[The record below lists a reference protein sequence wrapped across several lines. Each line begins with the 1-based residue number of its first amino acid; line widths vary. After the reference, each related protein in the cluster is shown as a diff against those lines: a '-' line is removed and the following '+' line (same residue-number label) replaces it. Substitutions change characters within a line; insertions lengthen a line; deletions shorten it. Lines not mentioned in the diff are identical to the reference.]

1 MDVIDKRGAYWQ
13 QGSLFPS
20 LGSDH
25 ACDQGFQILIWYM
38 YKWIVHKCLFS
49 LSLYR
54 SNVSTMFWGMYAGS
68 LYWQARS
75 LLPTGVLIDKRGPY
89 WQAGSLLTSGV
100 LIPKLYWWRVH
111 KSLLSVRLHRSLVS
125 TMFWMCGVLID
136 IIGDIIDKQGHHW
149 QAGSFLTSRIL
160 IANRV
165 PFWRAGSILTSGIF
179 ISKLG
184 SDHACYQVFKY
195 WFDICMYY
203 V

>member
-1 MDVIDKRGAYWQ
+1 MPFFIEPLQEQCFNDV
-13 QGSLFPS
+13 
-20 LGSDH
+20 LGYV
-25 ACDQGFQILIWYM
+25 CGVIILTS
-38 YKWIVHKCLFS
+38 K
-49 LSLYR
+49 
-54 SNVSTMFWGMYAGS
+54 
-68 LYWQARS
+68 
-75 LLPTGVLIDKRGPY
+75 VLITNRGPY

-165 PFWRAGSILTSGIF
+165 PFWRAGSLLTSGIF
-179 ISKLG
+179 IPITPVIRFSNIDL
-184 SDHACYQVFKY
+184 
-195 WFDICMYY
+195 IY
-203 V
+203 VCIDKESINSLP